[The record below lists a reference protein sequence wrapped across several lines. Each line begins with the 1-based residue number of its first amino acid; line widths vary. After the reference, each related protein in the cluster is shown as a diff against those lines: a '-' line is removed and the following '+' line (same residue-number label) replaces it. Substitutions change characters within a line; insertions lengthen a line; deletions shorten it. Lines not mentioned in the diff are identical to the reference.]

1 MIFKTGA
8 VVYNLHPRVEDALV
22 DGGPIDDIFREL
34 AHRHCVITS
43 VRDEGHSWNSYHYY
57 GRAFDCRT
65 NDMDYES
72 SIEAEQLMIEALG
85 LGWHVELEYI
95 GTPNE
100 HIHAEFRG
108 S

>member
-1 MIFKTGA
+1 MIFKGNC
-8 VVYNLHPRVEDALV
+8 VIFNMHPRVEDALM
-22 DGGPIDDIFREL
+22 DQGPIDDIFRAL

-43 VRDEGHSWNSYHYY
+43 VRDEGHSPNSFHFY

-65 NDMDYES
+65 NDMSYAA
-72 SIEAEQLMIEALG
+72 SIEAERRMKEALG
-85 LGWHVELEYI
+85 QDWRVELENI
-95 GTPNE
+95 GSIHE